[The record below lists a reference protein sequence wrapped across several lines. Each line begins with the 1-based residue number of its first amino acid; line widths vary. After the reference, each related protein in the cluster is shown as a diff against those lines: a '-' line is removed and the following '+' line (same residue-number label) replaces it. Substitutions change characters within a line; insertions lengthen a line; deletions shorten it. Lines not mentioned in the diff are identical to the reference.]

1 MRRFWS
7 LAYQR
12 WMALNEWLRA
22 FVVAT
27 VLLALVHGFLFRVV
41 NVQSTS
47 MFATLMPGDLLLVQR
62 WPVVTGVE
70 RNDVVVFRDPL
81 KDDRALSRR
90 PLLVKRIAGLPGDE
104 VELRKGVLYVNG
116 QRAGDPAGLTWSHLL
131 RVRSSVDADSLL
143 RALDLPPAYAGRQRR
158 TVEVA
163 LTDAQADQLREL
175 PQVVS
180 VERMGTATGA
190 PRHIFPFSPFFPWNG
205 DNYGPLTVPG
215 KGDTLTIT
223 ASNLPLYD
231 RLITQYEGHRLGVGG
246 GELTLD
252 DKPLTT
258 YVVEQDYYLVL
269 GDSRHHSSDSRY
281 WGFVPH
287 DHLVGR
293 ASVVLLSKGP
303 SGLRNGRW
311 WRGL

>member
-90 PLLVKRIAGLPGDE
+90 PLLVKRIAGLPGDA
-104 VELRKGVLYVNG
+104 VELRKGVL
-116 QRAGDPAGLTWSHLL
+116 RWARRRSDAAPA
-131 RVRSSVDADSLL
+131 
-143 RALDLPPAYAGRQRR
+143 
-158 TVEVA
+158 
-163 LTDAQADQLREL
+163 
-175 PQVVS
+175 
-180 VERMGTATGA
+180 
-190 PRHIFPFSPFFPWNG
+190 RH
-205 DNYGPLTVPG
+205 
-215 KGDTLTIT
+215 
-223 ASNLPLYD
+223 
-231 RLITQYEGHRLGVGG
+231 
-246 GELTLD
+246 
-252 DKPLTT
+252 
-258 YVVEQDYYLVL
+258 
-269 GDSRHHSSDSRY
+269 
-281 WGFVPH
+281 
-287 DHLVGR
+287 
-293 ASVVLLSKGP
+293 
-303 SGLRNGRW
+303 
-311 WRGL
+311 